1 MDVAR
6 WTQRPEIYPDR
17 DLERLLGIVCDSRG
31 RALRGNRLAWHR
43 EPVIEPA
50 TPARNPTTPRSQ
62 VLRAW
67 TRQVGAGKKE
77 KNKNK
82 KNTPR
87 VSPAPAQLHRLLAAR
102 SSNPMNT
109 LKNKS
114 VEESYLLGAFIW
126 HTTWR
131 SARRRLFSSPRLCWG
146 VWARAPRRWPGALP
160 AQSLGIQRSS

>member
-31 RALRGNRLAWHR
+31 RALRGYRLAWHR

-50 TPARNPTTPRSQ
+50 TPARNPTTLRSQ

-82 KNTPR
+82 KTR
-87 VSPAPAQLHRLLAAR
+87 RGCRLLPR
-102 SSNPMNT
+102 SST
-109 LKNKS
+109 
-114 VEESYLLGAFIW
+114 A
-126 HTTWR
+126 
-131 SARRRLFSSPRLCWG
+131 SS
-146 VWARAPRRWPGALP
+146 LP
-160 AQSLGIQRSS
+160 ALATR